1 MMLRYLPSQSAALL
15 LVLAAGAAAAAEP
28 PAGKK
33 GVIWE
38 STTSME
44 TAGMSM
50 PPQTMRTCAPEGDWK
65 EPPSTQP
72 PDSRCKV
79 TDVKQRGKTTTWKMA
94 CDEPE
99 KMTGAGSMTRDGDT
113 YRGTME
119 VTSREGSMQ
128 MKMSG
133 RKIGGACELGKPV
146 AGDARQAEAM
156 AMMEQAKQ
164 GMARE
169 MDKECKTAVR
179 EMNPA
184 LFLMKG
190 AYTCQGT
197 PQQAEFCKRL
207 TTDEGFRKASKGGAE
222 SLEASAK
229 LCQADLAALRSRACA
244 AAAKARDLA
253 FLGASCPAE
262 RKALAQKEC
271 AGKEDSNLAPDLR
284 DFCLRH
290 GKELLVQDPKAK
302 SKKKSAPAEPEPEP
316 DPREG
321 AVDQG
326 KKALKGLLGF

>member
-1 MMLRYLPSQSAALL
+1 MMLRMLPTQSAALL
-15 LVLAAGAAAAAEP
+15 LALAAGAAVAAEP
-28 PAGKK
+28 PSSKK

-38 STTSME
+38 STTAME
-44 TAGMSM
+44 ASGMSM

-65 EPPSTQP
+65 EPPSTQR
-72 PDSRCKV
+72 PDSTCRV
-79 TDVKQRGKTTTWKMA
+79 TDLKQSGKTTTWKMA

-113 YRGTME
+113 YRGTMD
-119 VTSREGSMQ
+119 VTSKQGSMQ
-128 MKMSG
+128 MKLSG

-146 AGDARQAEAM
+146 PGDARQAEMM
-156 AMMEQAKQ
+156 AMMEQSKQ
-164 GMARE
+164 GMAKEMEKECTKAARE
-169 MDKECKTAVR
+169 MQA
-179 EMNPA
+179 A
-184 LFLMKG
+184 LFLMQG

-207 TTDEGFRKASKGGAE
+207 KTDEGFRKAGQVGE
-222 SLEASAK
+222 ENLEKAAK
-229 LCQADLAALRSRACA
+229 LCKVDLAAVRSRACA

-253 FLGASCPAE
+253 YLGASCPAE

-290 GKELLVQDPKAK
+290 GKELLIQDPKAK
-302 SKKKSAPAEPEPEP
+302 AKKKSAEAEPEPEP
-316 DPREG
+316 KEG

-326 KKALKGLLGF
+326 KKALKGILGF